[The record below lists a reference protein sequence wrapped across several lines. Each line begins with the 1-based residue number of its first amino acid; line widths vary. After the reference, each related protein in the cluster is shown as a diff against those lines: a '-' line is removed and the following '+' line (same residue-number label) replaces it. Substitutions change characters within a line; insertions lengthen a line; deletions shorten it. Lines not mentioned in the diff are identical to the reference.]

1 MTDTV
6 DPRDRPTLRRHL
18 ERFGRDVVERED
30 GTLAA
35 RFGGTTRFAV
45 DPEGHVEAG
54 MPLHEFDGIAEGLV
68 FDHEAGTVTVVAG
81 EGADALEYTFRA
93 P

>member
-1 MTDTV
+1 MSDTV
-6 DPRDRPTLRRHL
+6 DPRDRATLRRHL

-35 RFGGTTRFAV
+35 RFRGSTEFAV
-45 DPEGHVEAG
+45 DPAGRVEAG
-54 MPLHEFDGIAEGLV
+54 MPLHQFDGVAEGLV
-68 FDHEAGTVTVVAG
+68 FDHEAGTVTAVAG
-81 EGADALEYTFRA
+81 EGADAVEYTFRA